1 MQKPTSDLKKMCLST
16 TWQSRRGLGK
26 LCASMD
32 KLIPLGSQVPHGTR
46 GVLKSLAAQACP
58 GFSAPVVPSSTGGG
72 MVRGSVAAGME
83 PAGRELCQHRGAAAA
98 EGSAEIP
105 SGRVCE
111 CNSFQRETSKRLY
124 QVQLSHCAF
133 HLHTLARQSG
143 VTTEYPFTV
152 RAERSIIKVN

>member
-1 MQKPTSDLKKMCLST
+1 
-16 TWQSRRGLGK
+16 
-26 LCASMD
+26 
-32 KLIPLGSQVPHGTR
+32 
-46 GVLKSLAAQACP
+46 
-58 GFSAPVVPSSTGGG
+58 
-72 MVRGSVAAGME
+72 MVRGSGMG
-83 PAGRELCQHRGAAAA
+83 PAGRRELCQHRCQELVA

-143 VTTEYPFTV
+143 VTAEYPFTV

>member
-1 MQKPTSDLKKMCLST
+1 M
-16 TWQSRRGLGK
+16 
-26 LCASMD
+26 
-32 KLIPLGSQVPHGTR
+32 
-46 GVLKSLAAQACP
+46 
-58 GFSAPVVPSSTGGG
+58 
-72 MVRGSVAAGME
+72 RGSVVPGTE
-83 PAGRELCQHRGAAAA
+83 PAGRELCQHRCEEPAA
-98 EGSAEIP
+98 EGSGEIP

-124 QVQLSHCAF
+124 QVQLFHCAF